1 MTSWHAGASSAA
13 PLPEQS
19 DARGPLAPDPDPRPD
34 SAGSQRDTL
43 TRRIGVLTAGILG
56 VLIVVSAVSSVALL
70 LSARTVTKLAT
81 GYAPAADSNSAA
93 LVYMLD
99 AETGL
104 RGYAL
109 TGRRGYL
116 QPYQDG
122 VRKIVP
128 SINAVA
134 TTLTSIGDR
143 SVDAKIAAER
153 RRAQSWIDH
162 VATPSVRSLAA
173 ARRTIVHP
181 MARARFDAFRAANDD
196 VAKAIDDIRDH
207 YSAQSADERNFV
219 LPFVAAVFVLLVAAI
234 LFTLRTARGVARP
247 LHAVWASLRQLE
259 TGDLSA
265 RADEFVG
272 PAEVRDLAAAVNSL
286 AIERRRT
293 LATQRAD
300 AELRRE
306 VRGVT
311 SAIRIGQDA
320 RAMARTLVAGLGRA
334 FDVDRVWLQTFDEQ
348 RVALISEQWRRGK
361 RIAEIAPSAE
371 EVDEL
376 RWLAN
381 RLWHSGSVVGISDHR
396 SLPEDTDAFVT
407 RAPHSRGAR
416 SSAVAAV
423 GEGAKAIGLLWLNT
437 TYEQRVWSSAEL
449 GLLQHVAAE
458 LAQNLVQNHV
468 LLQQREAMRQ
478 LREADE
484 AKTALVST
492 VSHEL
497 RTPLTSIIGYL
508 DVLLEMEGAEV
519 PSDVA
524 EMLRVI
530 ERNAHRLRALIE
542 DLLTQSQ
549 IEAGR
554 RLVELGRVDL
564 VDVLNEVDDTIEP
577 LADNAHLGFDLEL
590 PARGILVIDG
600 DSRQLGQAVTNLVA
614 NAVKFTPRGGR
625 VSVSAARETGADGVA
640 QAVIRV
646 RDTGIGIPAAELPH
660 LFDRFFR
667 ASNARKAV
675 IQGTGL
681 GLAIVSEIVS
691 QHAGTVEVTSELGV
705 GTTFAI
711 RLPLTGAGA
720 QVSPVVAGT
729 PAGDDEPG
737 SDPAGTVESAA
748 DPVRES

>member
-1 MTSWHAGASSAA
+1 M
-13 PLPEQS
+13 
-19 DARGPLAPDPDPRPD
+19 
-34 SAGSQRDTL
+34 
-43 TRRIGVLTAGILG
+43 
-56 VLIVVSAVSSVALL
+56 
-70 LSARTVTKLAT
+70 
-81 GYAPAADSNSAA
+81 
-93 LVYMLD
+93 
-99 AETGL
+99 
-104 RGYAL
+104 
-109 TGRRGYL
+109 
-116 QPYQDG
+116 
-122 VRKIVP
+122 
-128 SINAVA
+128 
-134 TTLTSIGDR
+134 
-143 SVDAKIAAER
+143 
-153 RRAQSWIDH
+153 
-162 VATPSVRSLAA
+162 
-173 ARRTIVHP
+173 
-181 MARARFDAFRAANDD
+181 
-196 VAKAIDDIRDH
+196 
-207 YSAQSADERNFV
+207 
-219 LPFVAAVFVLLVAAI
+219 
-234 LFTLRTARGVARP
+234 RTARGVARP

-286 AIERRRT
+286 AVERRRT
-293 LATQRAD
+293 LAAQRAD

-320 RAMARTLVAGLGRA
+320 QAMARTLVAGLGRA

-361 RIAEIAPSAE
+361 RIAEIAPSAGRGGRAALAGQPALA
-371 EVDEL
+371 L
-376 RWLAN
+376 RFGGRHQRSPLAAGRHR
-381 RLWHSGSVVGISDHR
+381 RLRAARPAVARRTVVGGGSR
-396 SLPEDTDAFVT
+396 SA
-407 RAPHSRGAR
+407 RAR
-416 SSAVAAV
+416 
-423 GEGAKAIGLLWLNT
+423 KAIGLLWLNT

-508 DVLLEMEGAEV
+508 DVLLEMDGAEV
-519 PSDVA
+519 PPDVA

-564 VDVLNEVDDTIEP
+564 VDVLERGRRHDRAAGRQRAPRLRARTAGPRHPGDRRRS
-577 LADNAHLGFDLEL
+577 A
-590 PARGILVIDG
+590 PARPGGHQPGRQRGEVHPPRRPG
-600 DSRQLGQAVTNLVA
+600 DACRRRARPAPTA
-614 NAVKFTPRGGR
+614 
-625 VSVSAARETGADGVA
+625 SAE
-640 QAVIRV
+640 AVIRV

-681 GLAIVSEIVS
+681 GLAIVSEIVN
-691 QHAGTVEVTSELGV
+691 QHAGTVEVSSELGV

-720 QVSPVVAGT
+720 QPSTPTCRASQPAATSPCRSGWYRRI
-729 PAGDDEPG
+729 GC
-737 SDPAGTVESAA
+737 
-748 DPVRES
+748 